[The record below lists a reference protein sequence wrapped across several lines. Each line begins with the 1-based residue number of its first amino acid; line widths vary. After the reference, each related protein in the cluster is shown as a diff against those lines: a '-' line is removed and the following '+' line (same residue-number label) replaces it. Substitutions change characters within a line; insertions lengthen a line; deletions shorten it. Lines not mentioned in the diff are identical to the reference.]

1 MKTFKLTVM
10 ALLLMTAGAYMS
22 ACSDDDE
29 EKTAEQVEDP
39 IQSNVEYY
47 ITGKVTENGTGMAG
61 VTINIEGYDAVTT
74 TDNGQF
80 FLTVKEAKEFTVNFT
95 KAGYL
100 NKTATVS
107 LSGQT
112 NRSVATVSVD
122 MAKQEAAVA
131 VSGNDNYIVEPGKAT
146 EAESSAELN
155 NVTKV
160 GAYIPKSAISGAMEV
175 SMTAYTPD
183 ANLAASAQ
191 GEVNAPVTAMY
202 VETTNGDLTATE
214 ENPIVLA
221 VRNPSATTAFAGLE
235 VYATTQTVSRAG
247 EEMIGTATYDPASNS
262 YQLKLTSGT
271 LDGGYEFRVNFTR
284 SIGAKQTEVV
294 QEGRVDNSGN
304 LNAQKDVAISYTSQ
318 LGWEWQGTDSDM
330 SSFIQNV
337 LSANEGSAGLTDVTY
352 NTQTNVSGESIM
364 YWKAVREFHEVT
376 YTFPTTS
383 GNIQTSLTRYTGIQF
398 TYTVE
403 NGRHSGGTSGTQN

>member
-1 MKTFKLTVM
+1 MKTFKLSVM
-10 ALLLMTAGAYMS
+10 ALLMMTAGAYMS

-47 ITGKVTENGTGMAG
+47 ITGKVTSNGTGMAG

-74 TDNGQF
+74 NEDGQF
-80 FLTVKEAKEFTVNFT
+80 LIPVKEAKELTVNFT

-100 NKTATVS
+100 NKTATVN

-122 MAKQEAAVA
+122 MAKQETATAI
-131 VSGNDNYIVEPGKAT
+131 STNDNYILEPGKAT
-146 EAESSAELN
+146 TAQSSTELN
-155 NVTKV
+155 NLTNV
-160 GAYIPKSAISGAMEV
+160 GAYIPQSAIGGDMKV
-175 SMTAYTPD
+175 SMTAYIPNS
-183 ANLAASAQ
+183 NLAASTQ
-191 GEVNAPVTAMY
+191 GEANAPVTAMY
-202 VETTNGDLTATE
+202 IETTDGSLTATE

-221 VRNPSATTAFAGLE
+221 VRNTSASTAFAGLE
-235 VYATTQTVSRAG
+235 VYKTTQTVSRAG
-247 EEMIGTATYDPASNS
+247 EEMAGTATYDPASNS

-304 LNAQKDVAISYTSQ
+304 LNAQKNVTISYTSQ
-318 LGWEWQGTDSDM
+318 LGWEWKGTDSDM
-330 SSFIQNV
+330 STLIQNA
-337 LSANEGSAGLTDVTY
+337 LTANEGSEGLTDVTY

-364 YWKAVREFHEVT
+364 YWKAVREFYEVT